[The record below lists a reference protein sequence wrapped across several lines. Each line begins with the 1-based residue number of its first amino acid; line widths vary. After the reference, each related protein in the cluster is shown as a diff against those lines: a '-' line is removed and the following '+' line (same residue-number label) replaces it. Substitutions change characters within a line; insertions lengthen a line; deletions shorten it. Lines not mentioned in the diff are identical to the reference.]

1 MSSFQKLKTIFI
13 SFEDP
18 ISKSELRAFRSAIV
32 EKAGRKHILFHNH
45 IDDRKYLYS
54 YPKIQYKIIHNKPCI
69 ICINEGIDE
78 IHHFFTKP
86 SWDLMLY
93 DRLYKVKVQK
103 LIVNQFNMQVWD
115 TFFHYNIYNWHALN
129 QNNFKK
135 FISITSIDE
144 QYEMLRK
151 ILIGNILSFAKGINW
166 TIDKEI
172 KVNITE
178 VIKKKIVKFKN
189 IKIASFDV
197 NFSTNVFLPNYIGLG
212 KNVSY
217 GFGIVKQIKKQQNYE
232 QQ

>member
-1 MSSFQKLKTIFI
+1 MERLKTLYIQ
-13 SFEDP
+13 FEDP
-18 ISKSELRAFRSAIV
+18 IRFSELRAFRSAII
-32 EKAGRKHILFHNH
+32 EKAGRQHILFHNH
-45 IDDRKYLYS
+45 LDESKFLYQ
-54 YPKIQYKIIHNKPCI
+54 YPRIQYKVIRSQPSI

-93 DRLYKVKVQK
+93 DRTYKVKVQK

-115 TFFHYNIYNWHALN
+115 TFFNYRIYNWHALN
-129 QNNFKK
+129 QDNFKK
-135 FISITSIDE
+135 FKQLTTPDE

-151 ILIGNILSFAKGINW
+151 VLVGNILSFAKGIGW
-166 TIDKEI
+166 TIDKEV

-178 VIKKKIVKFKN
+178 IIKKKTLTIKN
-189 IKIASFDV
+189 TRVACFDV
-197 NFSTNVFLPNYIGLG
+197 IFSTNVFLPNYIGLG

-217 GFGIVKQIKKQQNYE
+217 GLGMVKQIKKQQNHE